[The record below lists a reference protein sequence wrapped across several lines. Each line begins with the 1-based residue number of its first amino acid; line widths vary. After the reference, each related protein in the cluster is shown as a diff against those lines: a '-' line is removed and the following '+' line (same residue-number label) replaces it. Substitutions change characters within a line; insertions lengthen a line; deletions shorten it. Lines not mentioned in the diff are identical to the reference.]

1 GEILYED
8 PFFFDTDFAFKARLA
23 ALTFDF
29 QGYSKFELGGRLEL
43 TRKITKHDEAGL
55 VFAVRHVEITSAGIK
70 PVFLGDQNYLV
81 NTLGFTNTF
90 DPRESPLVAPRGFII
105 SNTLDLASNAFGSQI
120 EFIRGTIHNGY
131 YFPFAL
137 NLITPS
143 VVDYKLDTHLLCS
156 FVHLLL

>member
-1 GEILYED
+1 
-8 PFFFDTDFAFKARLA
+8 
-23 ALTFDF
+23 
-29 QGYSKFELGGRLEL
+29 
-43 TRKITKHDEAGL
+43 AGL

-120 EFIRGTIHNGY
+120 EFIRGTIRTGY
-131 YFPFAL
+131 YLLFPPKLSTPAAV
-137 NLITPS
+137 NNNPAITFRHCFGR
-143 VVDYKLDTHLLCS
+143 T
-156 FVHLLL
+156 